1 MAPRRLI
8 GQVLKDLGFLHEGQI
23 QEALMVQREKGGR
36 IGEILIELGHLQ
48 KSELVRGLAQ
58 QAGLPFVDLATRAPD
73 QKALEKLDAATARSF
88 AVVPLALEGGALTV
102 ALADPWN
109 ASVLED
115 LRFAT
120 GLEVRGVVA
129 DEDAL
134 RAAIEKHYREDAA
147 QAKAKLKELVAEFA
161 REGAK
166 LDLEDKSAMAAAAP
180 VVKLLN
186 YVLYQAI
193 RDRASDVHLEP
204 FETEF
209 KIRYRVDG
217 ALFELEA
224 PPPHLAVAL
233 ISRVKV
239 MADLDIAETRL
250 PQDGRIEL
258 SVGGRPVDLRVS
270 TLPTMYGESCVL
282 RVLDRSVVALDVEN
296 LGVAEDT
303 RRRLRELIDLPH
315 GIVLVTGPT
324 GSGKTTTLYA
334 MLNESNREDVKI
346 ITVEDPVEYDLEGIV
361 QIPVNEEIG
370 VTYARVLRTILRQD
384 PDVILVGEI
393 RDRETAQTAIE
404 ASLTGHL
411 VFSTLHTNDAP
422 SAIARLVDI
431 GVEPFLITG
440 TLRSVIAQ
448 RLVRRICGACR
459 VEYEPGDEVL
469 RELGLSRSAVGDTR
483 FARGKGCETCAFTGY
498 RGRLAIAEILDVDE
512 RLRLAILDNASTSE
526 LRRIALE
533 GGMKTLRDSGLRAIF
548 ERTTTVEEVLRE
560 TLSEME

>member
-1 MAPRRLI
+1 LAARRLL

-36 IGEILIELGHLQ
+36 IGEILLELGHLQ
-48 KSELVRGLAQ
+48 AAELTRGLAQ
-58 QAGLPFVDLATRAPD
+58 QAGLPFVDVATAGVEA
-73 QKALEKLDAATARSF
+73 KALEKIDVTTARAF
-88 AVVPLALEGGALTV
+88 GVLPLRIENGALIV
-102 ALADPWN
+102 ALSDPAN
-109 ASVLED
+109 LSVLED
-115 LRFAT
+115 LRFGT

-129 DEDAL
+129 DESAL
-134 RAAIEKHYREDAA
+134 RVAQDQHYREEASSN
-147 QAKAKLKELVAEFA
+147 QAKMKELVAEFA

-186 YVLYQAI
+186 YLLYQAI
-193 RDRASDVHLEP
+193 RDRASDIHLEP
-204 FETEF
+204 FEGDF

-224 PPPHLAVAL
+224 PPPHLAIAL
-233 ISRVKV
+233 VSRVKV

-258 SVGGRPVDLRVS
+258 TVGGRPVDLRVS
-270 TLPTMYGESCVL
+270 TLPTMHGESCVL
-282 RVLDRSVVALDVEN
+282 RVLDRSVVALDIDN
-296 LGVAEDT
+296 LGVYDDT
-303 RRRLRELIDLPH
+303 RALLRQLIALPN

-334 MLNESNREDVKI
+334 MLNEANREDVKI
-346 ITVEDPVEYDLEGIV
+346 ITVEDPVEYDLDGIV

-422 SAIARLVDI
+422 SAVARLVDI
-431 GVEPFLITG
+431 GVEAFLITG
-440 TLRSVIAQ
+440 TLRAVIAQ
-448 RLVRRICGACR
+448 RLVRRVCSSCK
-459 VEYEPGDEVL
+459 VHYEPSDDVL
-469 RELGLSRSAVGDTR
+469 RELGLTQRDVGGAK
-483 FARGKGCETCAFTGY
+483 FARGKGCEICSFTGY
-498 RGRLAIAEILDVDE
+498 KGRQGIAEVLIVDE
-512 RLRLAILDNASTSE
+512 RLRRAILDHASTGD
-526 LRRIALE
+526 LRKLALE
-533 GGMKTLRDSGLRAIF
+533 SGMKTLRQAGLRAVF
-548 ERTTTVEEVLRE
+548 EGTTSVEEVVRE
-560 TLSEME
+560 TLHEQG